1 MQRIKTDYHIY
12 NIVKRFIVLK
22 ISKELK
28 RIQVKIRLSSMSV
41 DMKYQAAGSSAA
53 YAKHSRAPRAPYAE
67 RHRRVRVSRSTCL
80 FALMTVFG
88 NRVLCVALANRIG
101 DAGFFGIFV

>member
-12 NIVKRFIVLK
+12 NIVKSFIVLK

-41 DMKYQAAGSSAA
+41 DMKYQAVGNDSFLVWDARIAFRQYG
-53 YAKHSRAPRAPYAE
+53 
-67 RHRRVRVSRSTCL
+67 VRMV
-80 FALMTVFG
+80 
-88 NRVLCVALANRIG
+88 
-101 DAGFFGIFV
+101 